1 MLSILICYV
10 VQVQVQVQRFD
21 LFSLKQNF
29 GIDVRDVYMSVHTV
43 CMIGWGR

>member
-29 GIDVRDVYMSVHTV
+29 VIDVRDV
-43 CMIGWGR
+43 CCGIPCNQWDA